1 MKGLLK
7 IVRKLYVHNIFK
19 IMGIEGMTETDFFV
33 DKLYSEIIKI
43 LSTGP
48 KTLRS
53 NWEVGRILT
62 KIDELQAGAAYKAL
76 ILKKLAIKLNS
87 TLKKGYG
94 EINLKSMKTF
104 YKNFLDF
111 EEVCPQLT
119 WTHYYILGRIGNEFK
134 RKKLLLECIEN
145 NRNSRWLRNQ
155 LKFNTDSA
163 VDSPTSTLIQ
173 IFLKVNQTFLSKE
186 VDSIILNL
194 SERSLCAQMMMYL
207 RHELDISIFREYH
220 VDVEYNRN
228 DSKIKTII
236 DNDMK
241 VIAITCD
248 LIVHSRGQIIAQD
261 NLLAVEMKKS
271 TAKKEE
277 KDKDR
282 NRLIALTK
290 DSYDD
295 VWSFDG
301 VTLPEHVCG
310 YLLGVYYEINVPSR
324 SVLLEFYRKGKLDFE
339 QKVAF

>member
-1 MKGLLK
+1 M
-7 IVRKLYVHNIFK
+7 I
-19 IMGIEGMTETDFFV
+19 ETDCFV
-33 DKLYSEIIKI
+33 DKLYSEIVKI

-48 KTLRS
+48 KSLRS

-62 KIDELQAGAAYKAL
+62 KIDQEQVRAAYKAL
-76 ILKKLAIKLNS
+76 ILKKLAIKLNN
-87 TLKKGYG
+87 TFIEGYG
-94 EINLKSMKTF
+94 EFNLKSMKTF
-104 YKNFLDF
+104 YNNFLDF
-111 EEVCPQLT
+111 EEVCQHLT
-119 WTHYYILGRIGNEFK
+119 WTHYCILGRIGDEAK
-134 RKKLLLECIEN
+134 RRKLFLECIEN
-145 NRNSRWLRNQ
+145 NRNSRWLRSKLN
-155 LKFNTDSA
+155 FNINGA

-173 IFLKVNQTFLSKE
+173 IFLKVNQAFLSKE

-194 SERSLCAQMMMYL
+194 SERALCAQMMMYL
-207 RHELDISIFREYH
+207 RHELNTSIFREYH

-236 DNDMK
+236 DKDMK
-241 VIAITCD
+241 VISITCD

-271 TAKKEE
+271 TAKREE
-277 KDKDR
+277 KDKDK

-310 YLLGVYYEINVPSR
+310 YLLGIYYEINVPSR
-324 SVLLEFYRKGKLDFE
+324 LVLLEFYKKGQLYFE
-339 QKVAF
+339 QEVAF